1 MFKLCDIRRA
11 RKGKKLT
18 IDTAGR
24 AIGAHRSRISRIEDG
39 TGKATLTEL
48 ETLAVAY
55 GFNICLLSSAEFGIL
70 QGINAV
76 IEQNTPKT
84 GKNRG
89 KCGE

>member
-39 TGKATLTEL
+39 TGKATLAEL
-48 ETLAVAY
+48 ETLTVAY
-55 GFNICLLSSAEFGIL
+55 GFNICLLTDAECGIL
-70 QGINAV
+70 QGIKAV
-76 IEQNTPKT
+76 IEQNSPKMA
-84 GKNRG
+84 KN
-89 KCGE
+89 KVECGE